1 MYEKNSQVDLHL
13 TQMLYSAGHISR
25 QGLLHVI
32 KPSEVETYRGYMYYN
47 YSNIQLRQLHGLH
60 LQTAVMIYPG

>member
-1 MYEKNSQVDLHL
+1 MKKTAKSICTLHGCC
-13 TQMLYSAGHISR
+13 SALAILR

-32 KPSEVETYRGYMYYN
+32 KPSEVERYTYYN

>member
-1 MYEKNSQVDLHL
+1 MKKTAKSICPLHRCCKAL
-13 TQMLYSAGHISR
+13 AILQ

-32 KPSEVETYRGYMYYN
+32 KPSEVETYRGYTYYN

-60 LQTAVMIYPG
+60 LQTAVMTYPG

>member
-1 MYEKNSQVDLHL
+1 MKKTTVKSICTLHGCCTAL
-13 TQMLYSAGHISR
+13 AILR

-32 KPSEVETYRGYMYYN
+32 KPSEVETYKGYTYYN